1 MEIEAKLRKVRMLE
15 TPMGRRRTFFGRWN
29 NQLIRQAYSYI
40 PQSTVSDVI
49 LMGMSEL
56 DRRLPKSCKILLNI
70 HDEIVMQAPQ
80 NEVIDELIDGRVV
93 KHFNG
98 PWLDGLEQLMVECM
112 TVPIQINDRILKIP
126 VNTKHG
132 YDWNEVS

>member
-1 MEIEAKLRKVRMLE
+1 MEIEAKLRKTRMLE

-29 NQLIRQAYSYI
+29 NALIRQAYSYI

-49 LMGMSEL
+49 LMGMIEM
-56 DRRLPKSCKILLNI
+56 DRRLPKGCSILLNI
-70 HDEIVMQAPQ
+70 HDEIVIQAPA
-80 NEVIDELIDGRVV
+80 ELLGSRQ
-93 KHFNG
+93 
-98 PWLDGLEQLMVECM
+98 LETLQSTMQECM
-112 TVPIQINDRILKIP
+112 TVPIQINDRILRIP